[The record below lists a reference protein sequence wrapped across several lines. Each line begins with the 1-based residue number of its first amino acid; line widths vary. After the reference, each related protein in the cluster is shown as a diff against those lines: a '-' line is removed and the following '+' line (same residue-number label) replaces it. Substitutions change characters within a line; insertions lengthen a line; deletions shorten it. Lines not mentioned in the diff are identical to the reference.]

1 MTGAAT
7 LAAAFALCLSF
18 ACLSTGRTLI
28 GLRIVTLQALTAAL
42 AVAAQ
47 ALAQHSA
54 SLLLAAVLAFGL
66 NGIVLPIA
74 LRRLIG
80 PATIAHRCGLI
91 ASAAAAFALVAVS
104 AAAVMQLTE
113 GRPLE
118 LLALAL
124 SVLLLGLLLPAFR
137 SHRLIP
143 AVGLLVSQ
151 NGIVLATGAIPGLPL
166 SVLFL
171 AAIPLVPSVL
181 AVSVWLHDRNRL
193 AVALP

>member
-1 MTGAAT
+1 VTGAAT
-7 LAAAFALCLSF
+7 LAAAFSLCLSF

-104 AAAVMQLTE
+104 TAAVMQLTE
-113 GRPLE
+113 GPPLE

-124 SVLLLGLLLPAFR
+124 SVLLLGLLLPALR

-143 AVGLLVSQ
+143 AVGLLMSQ